1 MATKLMKKAL
11 SLLVAV
17 LLFVTVLPAA
27 EMEVKAAPSDT
38 TIGSEYEMV
47 AESDAYEMYLYEPT
61 MSIILKNK
69 ATGALLRSTL
79 SEADDDGL
87 NNKTW
92 TAYMQSGIVLSAIKG
107 TNDTYQV
114 DLVSCKNT
122 IQYSDITNGFSAKIY
137 FEEYDFGFT
146 VNVSLDGEEL
156 VVEIP
161 ESSIEENGANTYI
174 GTISVFP
181 FLGYTY
187 LDSQD
192 GYMLIPDG
200 NGAIIYLDDKDG
212 RYSSGFSQMV
222 YGADIGFTDSAT
234 VNLLWDEYKT
244 VNDTQKVMAPVFGM
258 VHSEDQ
264 QGYLAIIEEGQERA
278 SIEAHPNGV
287 MVNYN
292 RCFAKFLIR
301 RIYVQPLN
309 NSNSGTMTKVE
320 DDRIHHDIKIRY
332 MLVSGDAANY
342 SGMAVAYRNY
352 LLDTGM
358 VTVKDTSYN
367 TRVDVLGSEREDF
380 LIVKKAVP
388 MTTTEQAAE
397 IYDTLAQKGVSNI
410 LSIYKGWQKGGLYD
424 IPITKYKA
432 DSSIGGTKAL
442 TDLIKDSAEKGVD
455 IYLYNDGMNTN
466 PDENNTNFNIVKK
479 INKRR
484 LEVNTYGYVYEIFNY
499 LLPTR
504 SDVVLDKFIADY
516 TEEGV
521 NNLALAGITNN
532 IYSYSY
538 SNVFYTRFDCK
549 NTYESTVGEIAGNT
563 NLVLEN
569 PFDYLWKHTG
579 AFLDMPLGSS
589 DYMYED
595 GEVPFF
601 SIALKGII
609 PMYSDYVNFEANKT
623 EFMLQMIEAGVYP
636 SFYLTYE
643 DSADLIY
650 TNSADLYSTK
660 YTTYQD
666 TIAEYDA
673 IFSEINAKTEGSF
686 ITKHEQLGNGLNKVT
701 YENGVVI
708 YVNYGATA
716 ASADGVTIDAM
727 SYKVG
732 GGNE

>member
-1 MATKLMKKAL
+1 MATKFIKKCLCMLMAAL
-11 SLLVAV
+11 LLVTA
-17 LLFVTVLPAA
+17 LPAA
-27 EMEVKAAPSDT
+27 DMEVKAAPSDT

-47 AESDAYEMYLYEPT
+47 TESDAYEMYLYEPT

-69 ATGALLRSTL
+69 ATGALIRSTL

-122 IQYSDITNGFSAKIY
+122 ITYSDIENGFAAKIY

-146 VNVSLDGEEL
+146 VNVTLDGEDL

-161 ESSIEENGANTYI
+161 ESSIEENGVDTYI

-187 LDSQD
+187 LDSQE

-222 YGADIGFTDSAT
+222 YGSDIGFTDSST
-234 VNLLWDEYKT
+234 VNLLWGEYKT

-320 DDRIHHDIKIRY
+320 DDRIHHDIKVRY
-332 MLVSGDAANY
+332 MLVSGEEANY

-367 TRVDVLGSEREDF
+367 TRVDLLGSEREDF
-380 LIVKKAVP
+380 LVFKKAVP
-388 MTTTEQAAE
+388 MTTVAQAEE
-397 IYDTLAQKGVSNI
+397 IYDTLGQKGVSNI
-410 LSIYKGWQKGGLYD
+410 LSVYKGWQKGGLYD

-432 DSSIGGTKAL
+432 DSAIGGTGAL
-442 TDLIKDSAEKGVD
+442 TDLVKDSAEKGVD

-466 PDENNTNFNIVKK
+466 PDENNTTFNIVKK

-504 SDVVLDKFIADY
+504 SDVVLDKFVADY
-516 TEEGV
+516 NAEGV
-521 NNLALAGITNN
+521 NNLALAGVTNN
-532 IYSYSY
+532 LYSYSY

-549 NTYESTVGEIAGNT
+549 NTYESTVGKIAGNT

-601 SIALKGII
+601 SIVLKGII

-660 YTTYQD
+660 FTTYQD

-673 IFSEINAKTEGSF
+673 IFRDINAKTAGSF
-686 ITKHEQLGNGLNKVT
+686 IAKHEQLGAGFNKVT
-701 YENGVVI
+701 YDNGVVI
-708 YVNYGATA
+708 YVNYSSA
-716 ASADGVTIDAM
+716 AQTADGVTVDAM

-732 GGNE
+732 DGNE

>member
-1 MATKLMKKAL
+1 M
-11 SLLVAV
+11 LVAV
-17 LLFVTVLPAA
+17 LLFVTAMPTAS
-27 EMEVKAAPSDT
+27 MEAKAASDN
-38 TIGSEYEMV
+38 TIGSEYQMV
-47 AESDAYEMYLYEPT
+47 AESDTYEMYLYEPT

-69 ATGALLRSTL
+69 ETGAILRSTL

-122 IQYSDITNGFSAKIY
+122 IKYSDIANGFSAEI
-137 FEEYDFGFT
+137 FFDEYEFGFT
-146 VNVSLDGEEL
+146 VNVSLDGDSL

-161 ESSIEENGANTYI
+161 ESSIVENGASSYI

-200 NGAIIYLDDKDG
+200 NGALIYLDDKDG

-222 YGADIGFTDSAT
+222 YGSDIGFTDSTT

-264 QGYLAIIEEGQERA
+264 LGYLAIIEEGQERA
-278 SIEAHPNGV
+278 FIEAHPNGV
-287 MVNYN
+287 MVAYN

-320 DDRIHHDIKIRY
+320 DDRIHHDIKVRY
-332 MLVSGDAANY
+332 LLVSGEEANY

-352 LLDTGM
+352 LLDIGM

-367 TRVDVLGSEREDF
+367 TRVDLLGGEREDF
-380 LIVKKAVP
+380 LIFKKAVT

-397 IYDTLAQKGVSNI
+397 IYNELAQDGVSNI
-410 LSIYKGWQKGGLYD
+410 LSVYKGWQKGGLYD

-432 DSSIGGTKAL
+432 DSSIGGTAAL
-442 TDLIKDSAEKGVD
+442 TELIKDSAANGVD
-455 IYLYNDGMNTN
+455 IYLYNDGLYTN
-466 PDENNTNFNIVKK
+466 PDENNTTFNIVKK

-504 SDVVLDKFIADY
+504 SDVVLDNFVKDY
-516 TEEGV
+516 TSEGV

-532 IYSYSY
+532 LYSYSY
-538 SNVFYTRFDCK
+538 SSVFYTRFDCK
-549 NTYESTVGEIAGNT
+549 NTYESTVEELSSNT

-569 PFDYLWKHTG
+569 PFDYLWKYTG

-595 GEVPFF
+595 EEVPFF

-623 EFMLQMIEAGVYP
+623 EFMLQMVEAGVYP

-643 DSADLIY
+643 DSAGLIY

-666 TIAEYDA
+666 TIVEYDA
-673 IFSEINAKTEGSF
+673 LFSELAAKTEGSF
-686 ITKHEQLGNGLNKVT
+686 IIKHEQLGNGLNKVT
-701 YENGVVI
+701 YDNGVVI
-708 YVNYGATA
+708 YVNYGSSSAE
-716 ASADGVTIDAM
+716 ADGLTIDAM
-727 SYKVG
+727 SFKVG

>member
-1 MATKLMKKAL
+1 MATKLMKKCL
-11 SLLVAV
+11 CMLVAM
-17 LLFVTVLPAA
+17 LLFVTAIPAA
-27 EMEVKAAPSDT
+27 EMEVQAATSNT
-38 TIGSEYEMV
+38 TIGSEYEKV
-47 AESDAYEMYLYEPT
+47 TESDAYEMYLYQPT

-69 ATGALLRSTL
+69 GTGAILRSTL
-79 SEADDDGL
+79 SAEDDDGL
-87 NNKTW
+87 NNNTW
-92 TAYMQSGIVLSAIKG
+92 NAYMQSGIVLSAIKG

-122 IQYSDITNGFSAKIY
+122 ITYSDITNGFAAKIY

-146 VNVSLDGEEL
+146 VNVSLDGEAL

-161 ESSIEENGANTYI
+161 ESSIEENGADTYI

-192 GYMLIPDG
+192 GYIFIPDG
-200 NGAIIYLDDKDG
+200 NGALIYLDDKDG

-222 YGADIGFTDSAT
+222 YGADIGFTDSTT
-234 VNLLWDEYKT
+234 VNLLWGEYKT

-258 VHSEDQ
+258 IHSEDQ
-264 QGYLAIIEEGQERA
+264 LGYLAIIEEGQERA

-320 DDRIHHDIKIRY
+320 DDRIHHDIKVRY

-352 LLDTGM
+352 LLDNGM

-367 TRVDVLGSEREDF
+367 TRVDLLGNEREDF
-380 LIVKKAVP
+380 LIFKKAVT

-397 IYDTLAQKGVSNI
+397 IYDVLAQGGVDNI
-410 LSIYKGWQKGGLYD
+410 LSVYKGWQKGGLYD

-432 DSSIGGTKAL
+432 DSSIGGTSAL
-442 TDLIKDSAEKGVD
+442 TDLINESAQKGVD
-455 IYLYNDGMNTN
+455 IYLYNDGLYTN
-466 PDENNTNFNIVKK
+466 PDENNTTFNIVKK

-484 LEVNTYGYVYEIFNY
+484 LEVDTYGYVYEIFNY

-504 SDVVLDKFIADY
+504 SDVVLDKFVADY
-516 TEEGV
+516 TDEGV
-521 NNLALAGITNN
+521 SNLALAGVTNN
-532 IYSYSY
+532 LYSYSY
-538 SNVFYTRFDCK
+538 SNIFYTRFDCK

-563 NLVLEN
+563 NLVLES

-595 GEVPFF
+595 EEVPFF

-666 TIAEYDA
+666 TISEYHKQ
-673 IFSEINAKTEGSF
+673 FSEIAALTEGSF
-686 ITKHEQLGNGLNKVT
+686 IMKHEQLGNGLNKVT
-701 YENGVVI
+701 YDNGVVI
-708 YVNYGATA
+708 YVNYGSA
-716 ASADGVTIDAM
+716 AAEADGLSIDAM